1 MPQMWQRQKPPRL
14 WQFLRQDFEKE
25 LGLPQNL
32 KGPAQP
38 SDNFRPPK
46 KGGRFIG
53 LAIFILSAFLFHCMP
68 MVDREQAPDAASEPE
83 KATQVFDADEKV
95 VLKAI
100 TRVLKDR
107 GFGDS
112 KVEADKGRL
121 ETDYLVQ
128 ADWRTRVIANV
139 KRISRNETEVALAVI
154 TEKNSSSG
162 WQPKQLMGREQYEK
176 LFSEIEMQ
184 IYREW
189 YKGE

>member
-1 MPQMWQRQKPPRL
+1 
-14 WQFLRQDFEKE
+14 
-25 LGLPQNL
+25 
-32 KGPAQP
+32 
-38 SDNFRPPK
+38 
-46 KGGRFIG
+46 
-53 LAIFILSAFLFHCMP
+53 